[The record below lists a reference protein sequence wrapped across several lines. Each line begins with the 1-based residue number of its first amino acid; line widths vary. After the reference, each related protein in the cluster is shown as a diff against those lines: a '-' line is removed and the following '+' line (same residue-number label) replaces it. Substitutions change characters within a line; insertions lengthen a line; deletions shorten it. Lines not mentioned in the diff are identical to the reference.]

1 MIILSSVSFS
11 LPMHMKKSL
20 ALILLFLSLH
30 GRGQSVFGC
39 WYGDANVKTT
49 GSANNYMM
57 ELILLPEKNYVSGI
71 LNYYFRNAFRS
82 LPVKGDYDAAN
93 RRLTLYNV
101 PMIYHGSFASFEVDC
116 IMNLQATLRVAQA
129 GSDLIGVFT
138 SSPEYKNICPVINFS
153 LRMNADISKKDS
165 VLKALR
171 EFKETYQVWKPNP
184 SDTEAVATI
193 IQRKVTNYVIE
204 REFTER
210 QTEVSDEIE
219 VESDTL
225 KVDFY
230 DNGEVDGDS
239 ISVFFNGKL
248 MAFSQKLGTRPV
260 HFDVVMDSLKKVNEI
275 SMFAENLGSI
285 PPNTAL
291 MIINDGVRRHEVR
304 LSSTLDKNATIR
316 IKRKKDGIKTK

>member
-1 MIILSSVSFS
+1 
-11 LPMHMKKSL
+11 MKRSL
-20 ALILLFLSLH
+20 ALLLLLVSLH
-30 GRGQSVFGC
+30 SRAQSVFGY
-39 WYGDANVKTT
+39 WYGDANVKTS

-57 ELILLPEKNYVSGI
+57 ELILLPEKNYVTGI
-71 LNYYFRNAFRS
+71 LNYFFRNSYRS
-82 LPVKGDYDAAN
+82 LQVKGDYDAVN
-93 RRLTLYNV
+93 RRLVLYNV
-101 PMIYHGSFASFEVDC
+101 PVIYHGSFAAFEVDC
-116 IMNLQATLRVAQA
+116 IMDMRATLRVAQA
-129 GSDLIGVFT
+129 GSDLTGVFT
-138 SSPEYKNICPVINFS
+138 SSPEYKNICPNINFS

-165 VLKALR
+165 VLKAMR
-171 EFKETYQVWKPNP
+171 EFKETFQVWKPNP
-184 SDTEAVATI
+184 ADTEAVATI

-204 REFTER
+204 KQFTER
-210 QTEVSDEIE
+210 ETDVSNEIE

-239 ISVFFNGKL
+239 ISVFFNGNL

-260 HFDVVMDSLKKVNEI
+260 HFDVVMDSLKKINEL

-291 MIINDGVRRHEVR
+291 MIINDGVKRHEVR
-304 LSSTLDKNATIR
+304 LSSTLEKNATLR